1 LDGVED
7 KNDEECSPLLQMLEN
22 DGIIMDGKCSPII
35 ENAMGDGNTMDGK
48 CSPSPSPM

>member
-1 LDGVED
+1 
-7 KNDEECSPLLQMLEN
+7 MLEN